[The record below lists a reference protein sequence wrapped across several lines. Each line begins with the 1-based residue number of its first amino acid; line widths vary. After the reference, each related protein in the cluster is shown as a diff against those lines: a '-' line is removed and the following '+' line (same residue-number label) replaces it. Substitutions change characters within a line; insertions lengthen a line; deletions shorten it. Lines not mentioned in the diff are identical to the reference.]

1 METGMPNDESA
12 DKRLVPIED
21 SKVLLCELIKLA
33 NIQEE
38 RVLAMWAEE
47 RKLGVINPHLNTA
60 IRMYKDLLLS
70 IQKLR
75 FDLGLDEY
83 RRGKLLEGTSP
94 AEVQQQVTQA
104 IAEVEQIFEKDHIP
118 KIIHPK
124 RSAS

>member
-47 RKLGVINPHLNTA
+47 RKLGVINPHPEHCDQN
-60 IRMYKDLLLS
+60 
-70 IQKLR
+70 
-75 FDLGLDEY
+75 
-83 RRGKLLEGTSP
+83 
-94 AEVQQQVTQA
+94 V
-104 IAEVEQIFEKDHIP
+104 
-118 KIIHPK
+118 
-124 RSAS
+124 